1 MLGLGLEERT
11 PCSHC
16 SLPWLTSCPTSACP
30 QRFVDMGLEERTA
43 AYVLQQ
49 NGYRTGLVGKYLN
62 GYTSQVG
69 AGRTG

>member
-1 MLGLGLEERT
+1 M
-11 PCSHC
+11 P
-16 SLPWLTSCPTSACP
+16 ACP